1 MESFQTP
8 AGQMAADT
16 LAGADVSPGPL
27 FLFGLN
33 QTRSTVC
40 IDPIGSRRFFSGSS

>member
-27 FLFGLN
+27 FLFG
-33 QTRSTVC
+33 TEPDAFYRMH
-40 IDPIGSRRFFSGSS
+40 